1 MPALPSPVDPRPP
14 VPVQEIGRLCI
25 AADRACACGDLPM
38 LAGIA
43 TRLTVLVGAA
53 LAAGLAELVGLCEG
67 DPAPAVAAWTALKDH
82 VYQDAQ
88 RGAR

>member
-1 MPALPSPVDPRPP
+1 MPALPAPVDPRPP
-14 VPVQEIGRLCI
+14 VPVQEIGRLCL

-43 TRLTVLVGAA
+43 TRLKVLLGPA
-53 LAAGLAELVGLCEG
+53 LAADLTELATLCEG

-82 VYQDAQ
+82 VYQDTR
-88 RGAR
+88 RGGR